1 MSVKVPD
8 TMSEIDWAAYFDPD
22 WLALHQEPIIEPDLP
37 IVDPHHHLWPWSN
50 YGVAQYLADLRAG
63 HNVRATVYLESGL
76 AYRETGPEHLRTVGE
91 IEYVLSLLADPLLAE
106 PGAPNMC
113 AGIIGAVNF
122 DDPPER
128 VDEALAAQAAAAKGR
143 FKGVRLNAMWDPD
156 FGWADVGPE
165 RLGSATMRQ
174 GFAMMQRHD
183 LVCDLMV
190 FHPQLPQ
197 VPDFANA
204 FPGTTIVLNHLGGVS
219 ELGARAGRHEEVLA
233 EWKAGIGALVAC
245 PNIMVKLGGL
255 NNGHFSGWRFNED
268 PLPPSSQVLADAY
281 RPYVEFAIER
291 FGPERCMFES
301 NYPADKSHC
310 SYPVLW
316 NAFKRLA
323 GSCSADEKQALFSGT
338 AARVYTL
345 RDI

>member
-1 MSVKVPD
+1 MALKIPETLSKV
-8 TMSEIDWAAYFDPD
+8 DWAAYFKPE
-22 WLALHQEPIIEPDLP
+22 WLALHQEPIIDPDLP

-50 YGVAQYLADLRAG
+50 YAVPEFLADLRAG

-76 AYRETGPEHLRTVGE
+76 AYRDTGPEHLKPVGE
-91 IEYVLSLLADPLLAE
+91 VEYVLSLIEDPLLAE

-113 AGIIGAVNF
+113 AGIIGAAHF
-122 DDPPER
+122 DDAPEL
-128 VDEALAAQAAAAKGR
+128 VDEALAAQVAAGNGR

-156 FGWADVGPE
+156 FGWADVGPQ
-165 RLGSATMRQ
+165 RLGSATMRR

-204 FPGTTIVLNHLGGVS
+204 FPETKIVLNHLGGVS
-219 ELGARAGRHEEVLA
+219 ELGARVGRHEEVLA
-233 EWKAGIGALVAC
+233 DWKAGISALVDC
-245 PNIMVKLGGL
+245 PNVVIKLGGL
-255 NNGHFSGWRFNED
+255 ANGHFSGWSFNED
-268 PLPPSSQVLADAY
+268 PTPPSSETLADAY
-281 RPYVEFAIER
+281 RPYVEFVIER
-291 FGPERCMFES
+291 FGAERCMFES

-323 GSCSADEKQALFSGT
+323 ASCSDDEKRALFSGT
-338 AARVYTL
+338 ATRVYTL
-345 RDI
+345 DWA